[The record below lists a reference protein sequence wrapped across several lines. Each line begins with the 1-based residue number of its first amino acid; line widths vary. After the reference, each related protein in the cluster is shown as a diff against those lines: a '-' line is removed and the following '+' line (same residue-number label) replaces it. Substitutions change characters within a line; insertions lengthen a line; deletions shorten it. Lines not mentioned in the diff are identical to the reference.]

1 MTNSQ
6 IYRLIENRLIEKRIL
21 NAIYLKDHN
30 CTVKLSLSFA
40 HKGVRAVLSIACY
53 DSNNTVIWLND
64 VGIVDKNNKLT
75 YSIPVIKGYLPAN
88 TPLNIWQQHIIE
100 KYKLNSC
107 GKTIPIEDLEVP
119 ADIEHL
125 LIYELI
131 KTFKTSNLGLIL
143 LPSHT
148 LIINENESYE
158 QLSIEADLMFYD

>member
-6 IYRLIENRLIEKRIL
+6 IYRLIEKRIL
-21 NAIYLKDHN
+21 DAIYLKDHN
-30 CTVKLSLSFA
+30 CTAKLSLTFA

-53 DSNNTVIWLND
+53 NNNNNLIWLNNI
-64 VGIVDKNNKLT
+64 GIVDKNNKLT
-75 YSIPVIKGYLPAN
+75 YSIPVIKGYSPS
-88 TPLNIWQQHIIE
+88 NIWQHDIIE

-119 ADIEHL
+119 TDIEHL
-125 LIYELI
+125 LVYKLI
-131 KTFKTSNLGLIL
+131 KTFKNSNLGLIL

-158 QLSIEADLMFYD
+158 QLSIEADLMFCD